1 MHEDNFFIQDISPN
15 GDVLFSGNTT
25 GAGSTFLKELDPAG
39 QVAKS
44 ATYQSPH
51 IVAAY
56 FQDQIV
62 AAADKLGVLEADFTL
77 KATYDFCL
85 YPKIKILEDSFF
97 VYSPGSYSRGAS
109 VTYDGY
115 CKQYDKTN
123 RLVFGQVFEAS
134 DQFFEIGENGKRY
147 YRK

>member
-1 MHEDNFFIQDISPN
+1 M
-15 GDVLFSGNTT
+15 V
-25 GAGSTFLKELDPAG
+25 
-39 QVAKS
+39 KS
-44 ATYQSPH
+44 AAYRNPQ

-123 RLVFGQVFEAS
+123 RLVFGQVFEVRINFLKSEKTAS
-134 DQFFEIGENGKRY
+134 AITGNSAAAQKIDHLSPGGL
-147 YRK
+147 

>member
-1 MHEDNFFIQDISPN
+1 M
-15 GDVLFSGNTT
+15 
-25 GAGSTFLKELDPAG
+25 KELDPAG

-77 KATYDFCL
+77 KATYDSCL